1 MKKVYLVIRGTIPGV
16 YQECNDYQKAIQGF
30 SGILCKGF
38 NKLSDALLW
47 WEANDT
53 EKILKEDDIRMA
65 FGEVPLPAEK
75 RTPLFIYTDASI
87 NGLYGGWA
95 GLVINNGVKRIRISG
110 KKRSSDSQYM
120 ELYAI
125 YKTVKQ
131 AEKEQYNLNNAIV
144 YCDLQY
150 ISDTWKK
157 NCCPKD
163 RYKKLWK
170 KLWKLLVKYN
180 MEICWVKGH
189 SNDLYNKECDRM
201 AKLAVSQN

>member
-75 RTPLFIYTDASI
+75 RTP
-87 NGLYGGWA
+87 
-95 GLVINNGVKRIRISG
+95 
-110 KKRSSDSQYM
+110 
-120 ELYAI
+120 
-125 YKTVKQ
+125 
-131 AEKEQYNLNNAIV
+131 
-144 YCDLQY
+144 
-150 ISDTWKK
+150 
-157 NCCPKD
+157 
-163 RYKKLWK
+163 
-170 KLWKLLVKYN
+170 
-180 MEICWVKGH
+180 
-189 SNDLYNKECDRM
+189 
-201 AKLAVSQN
+201 